1 MPEIRLYTQSV
12 NPFSEKVARGLALKK
27 LPFRRE
33 VSDQPE
39 DVKRWSPVT
48 QRLPVLEIDGDRVH
62 DSDRI
67 LLWLDERFPEPPLRS
82 SDPKTAA
89 SQERLASWSDSS
101 FLWYWDR
108 WRAARYPRP
117 GDEQPASPNLL
128 ARFAHSIGR
137 SFGGEEVVTRADLR
151 EAEIIEELGHRLD
164 DLVGFLGDRP
174 FFYADQPSVAD
185 LSVYGMLR
193 ILETGPM
200 TNTASMLHAHKS
212 LTAYVKRMEAL
223 TDAGAAEAAG
233 DLA

>member
-1 MPEIRLYTQSV
+1 VPEIRLYTQTV
-12 NPFSEKVARGLALKK
+12 NPYSEKVARALALKK

-33 VSDQPE
+33 ISDQPE
-39 DVKRWSPVT
+39 DVKRWSPVS

-62 DSDRI
+62 DSERI
-67 LLWLDERFPEPPLRS
+67 LRWLDERFPEPPLRS
-82 SDPKTAA
+82 SDPKVAA

-117 GDEQPASPNLL
+117 GDEQPANPNLL
-128 ARFAHSIGR
+128 ARVARGIGR
-137 SFGGEEVVTRADLR
+137 SFGGDEVVTRAELR
-151 EAEIIEELGHRLD
+151 EAEIIEELGHRLN

-193 ILETGPM
+193 ILEDGPM
-200 TNTASMLHAHKS
+200 TNSASMLHAHKS
-212 LTAYVKRMEAL
+212 LTAYLQRMDGLTSSDTADEAS
-223 TDAGAAEAAG
+223 DPA
-233 DLA
+233 